1 LTTLASVLRAH
12 GYSTGAFIGSVFL
25 ERQMGLDAG
34 FDVYDSPFRFEAFS
48 SLSGEMMFAGPS
60 RGVFAASERRD
71 GALVI
76 RSAAQWLASQGTGR
90 SVFAFLHLFDLHEP
104 YRIAP
109 AVYRAKHLSGYDAE
123 LEYVDGLL
131 GSFRKTLERSGW
143 WNRSLVIV
151 LSDHGE
157 GLDEHG
163 EESHGYFIYQSTLW
177 VPLLVHWPVGSGAF
191 RPQVTD
197 PGGLID
203 VAPTILDFLH
213 IPAPPSF
220 SGRSLLGAVRSADTQ
235 PPRAVYSETLHTHDA
250 FGWAILRSVRFAN
263 YKYIDAPTPELY
275 NLATDPGEHVNLA
288 RKEPERVEALRL
300 RLDKIVARYS
310 GAPAHAASSPGTEAL
325 LRSLGYLSSGP
336 DAAIHAA
343 GPDPK
348 DRLPEY
354 REYRRAMLFVY
365 DGRYREAVPILERL
379 LLRDSHNLLA
389 RRDLGASYLELRQY
403 AKALR
408 NLNLV
413 ALAAPG
419 DYMTQYEMGIA
430 DEHLGRKAEARRH
443 IAAACKIAPEA
454 AQCQAELRKLDGGS
468 INKSRRAKVTQ

>member
-1 LTTLASVLRAH
+1 LLRAH
-12 GYSTGAFIGSVFL
+12 GYATGAFIGSVFL

-48 SLSGEMMFAGPS
+48 SISGEMMFAGLS
-60 RGVFAASERRD
+60 RGAFSASERRD
-71 GALVI
+71 GALVL
-76 RSAAQWLASQGTGR
+76 RSAEQWLASQRTGR
-90 SVFAFLHLFDLHEP
+90 PAFAFLHLYDLHEP

-109 AVYRAKHLSGYDAE
+109 ALYRAKHLSGYDAE
-123 LEYVDGLL
+123 LEYVDRLL
-131 GSFRKTLERSGW
+131 GSFRRTLERNGW
-143 WNRSLVIV
+143 WNRSLIII

-177 VPLLVHWPVGSGAF
+177 VPLLIHWPTGYGPF
-191 RPQVTD
+191 QPQVTD
-197 PGGLID
+197 AGGLID
-203 VAPTILDFLH
+203 VAPTLLDLLH
-213 IPAPPSF
+213 IQAPPSF
-220 SGRSLLGAVRSADTQ
+220 SGRSLLGAARSGATQ

-275 NLATDPGEHVNLA
+275 DLAADPGERVNLA
-288 RKEPERVEALRL
+288 RKEPERVGALRL
-300 RLDKIVARYS
+300 RLDKIVARY
-310 GAPAHAASSPGTEAL
+310 GAAAHAPGSPGTEAL
-325 LRSLGYLSSGP
+325 LHSLGYLSSGP
-336 DAAIHAA
+336 EAAIRAT

-365 DGRYREAVPILERL
+365 DGRYREAVLILERL
-379 LLRDSHNLLA
+379 LMRDRNNLLA

-413 ALAAPG
+413 AMAAPG
-419 DYMTQYEMGIA
+419 DYMTQYELGIA
-430 DEHLGRKAEARRH
+430 DEHLGHKADARRH
-443 IAAACKIAPEA
+443 IEAACKIAPEA
-454 AQCQAELRKLDGGS
+454 AQCQAELKKLTG
-468 INKSRRAKVTQ
+468 R

>member
-1 LTTLASVLRAH
+1 
-12 GYSTGAFIGSVFL
+12 
-25 ERQMGLDAG
+25 MGLDAG
-34 FDVYDSPFRFEAFS
+34 FDTYDSPFRFEAFS
-48 SLSGEMMFAGPS
+48 PISGEMMFAGLS
-60 RGVFAASERRD
+60 HSAFSGTERRD

-76 RSAAQWLASQGTGR
+76 RSAEQWLASQGTSR
-90 SVFAFLHLFDLHEP
+90 PVFAFLHLYDLHEP

-109 AVYRAKHLSGYDAE
+109 AAYRAKHLSGYDAE
-123 LEYVDGLL
+123 LEYVDHLL
-131 GSFRKTLERSGW
+131 GSFRKTLERDRW
-143 WNRSLVIV
+143 WDRSLVIV

-177 VPLLVHWPVGSGAF
+177 VPLLVHWPAGSGSF

-197 PGGLID
+197 PAGLID
-203 VAPTILDFLH
+203 VAPTMLDFLH
-213 IPAPPSF
+213 IPAPASF
-220 SGRSLLGAVRSADTQ
+220 SGRTLLGAVRSAAAQ
-235 PPRAVYSETLHTHDA
+235 PPHTVYSETLHTHDA

-275 NLATDPGEHVNLA
+275 NLAIDPDERVNLA
-288 RKEPERVEALRL
+288 RKDPERVGALRL

-310 GAPAHAASSPGTEAL
+310 GTPAHESISPGTEAL
-325 LRSLGYLSSGP
+325 LHSLGYLSSGP
-336 DAAIHAA
+336 EAAIRAT

-379 LLRDSHNLLA
+379 LLRDSTNLLA

-403 AKALR
+403 TKALR

-413 ALAAPG
+413 AVAAPG
-419 DYMTQYEMGIA
+419 DYMTQYELGLA
-430 DEHLGRKAEARRH
+430 EEHLGRKADARQH
-443 IAAACKIAPEA
+443 IAAACRIAPEA
-454 AQCQAELRKLDGGS
+454 AQCQAELKRLSG
-468 INKSRRAKVTQ
+468 R